1 MVTLLLRTRRNSS
14 LEKVHKYDIFSHR
27 LGRMSLISPFFFF
40 ESVNNNYNDVYH
52 VRRLRTNWNKIL
64 LRYRFYQLFLLVV
77 FDSLSLTFSLS
88 FWQHKINLKNY
99 LYNCSQF
106 FDIPQIRCYC
116 SSLQRDNSKTASNLL
131 NTQLL
136 YLQEFVNWFNW
147 LFFKIE
153 CKILRN
159 NKILL
164 FQLYLRIFIN

>member
-136 YLQEFVNWFNW
+136 YFKNLSTG
-147 LFFKIE
+147 LTYFFSKLKVKFYE
-153 CKILRN
+153 D
-159 NKILL
+159 NKRLL
-164 FQLYLRIFIN
+164 F